1 MEKDQDEDE
10 EEKIKKFFA
19 LVRSTREV
27 RELMVKSANKLQEEE
42 EKKKGEEDKS
52 SMAVLN
58 PSFHLEDFIEGGGG
72 KSKFPDQ
79 ASPEAGP
86 SSKRQDDE
94 TEKEEDKE
102 GGGGDHHGL
111 DLKLSL

>member
-27 RELMVKSANKLQEEE
+27 RELMVKSANKLREEE

-72 KSKFPDQ
+72 KSKFPQ